1 MDTRRRWLDRFCTAK
16 LAAGRSERT
25 VRWYRE
31 QVGRYLDWL
40 DAADGGCPPG
50 ADPWSPETIEDF
62 LAAER
67 SRGLKS
73 ATLSARYRALSAWC
87 GWLVLR
93 EHLGKS
99 PVGMVERPTVQRLPV
114 PYVRLTEFQQ
124 LYTAIEGDAWGDH
137 RDRALLLLMFWSGLR
152 VSEVV
157 ALRVTDVDAAAR
169 LVTVREAKSGEGR
182 IVPCPPQLGPVV
194 LAYLMRRPPLPA
206 TMEAATLFAS
216 NDGAGHV
223 RGALTVHGVRLMLRR
238 RCERADVRWLNPHAF
253 RHGFAMEFLN
263 AGMDMSAV
271 SRALGHSNEQI
282 TAAVYA
288 HWLTDGLQAE
298 YDQVRERLQQKAGR
312 R

>member
-1 MDTRRRWLDRFCTAK
+1 METLRRWLDRFCTAK
-16 LAAGRSERT
+16 TAAGRSERT

-31 QVGRYLDWL
+31 QIERYLDWIE
-40 DAADGGCPPG
+40 ARPENARV
-50 ADPWSPETIEDF
+50 DPWQPDTVEDF
-62 LAAER
+62 LAGQRAK
-67 SRGLKS
+67 GLKP
-73 ATLSARYRALSAWC
+73 ATVSARYRALSAWC
-87 GWLVLR
+87 GWLVAR
-93 EHLGKS
+93 KHLAES
-99 PVGMVERPTVQRLPV
+99 PMTIIERPAVRREPV
-114 PYVRLTEFQQ
+114 AYVRLTEFQR
-124 LYTAIEGDAWGDH
+124 LYGAVAGDSWGDY

-157 ALRVTDVDAAAR
+157 GLNVGDVDTAAR
-169 LVTVREAKSGEGR
+169 LVTIREAKSGEGR

-194 LAYLMRRPPLPA
+194 LGYLMRRPPLPGHVDQ
-206 TMEAATLFAS
+206 ATLFVS

-271 SRALGHSNEQI
+271 SKALGHSNEQI

-288 HWLTDGLQAE
+288 HWLTDGLRAE
-298 YDQVRERLQQKAGR
+298 YDQVRVKLQQKTQYE
-312 R
+312 